1 MTTDLLML
9 VYSAVLCVL
18 LAFPYTLALI
28 GRVGP
33 FRAVSYPQP
42 SHDDLPDW
50 VQRSKRAHMNLVENL
65 PVFAVIVLVAHA
77 AGVANATTVLG
88 AQIFFWARIVMA
100 VGHIGGIPGLR
111 SVSWFV
117 SLAGLVIILLQIF

>member
-28 GRVGP
+28 VRVGT
-33 FRAVSYPQP
+33 FKAVAYPQP
-42 SHDDLPDW
+42 THDDMSNW

-65 PVFAVIVLVAHA
+65 PVFAAIVLVAYV
-77 AGVANATTVLG
+77 AGMANPMTAMG

-117 SLAGLVIILLQIF
+117 SLAGLVMILLQIF

>member
-9 VYSAVLCVL
+9 VYSAMLCVI

-42 SHDDLPDW
+42 NHDDLPDW
-50 VQRSKRAHMNLVENL
+50 VQRSKRAHMNMVENL
-65 PVFAVIVLVAHA
+65 PVFAAIVLVAHVVGA
-77 AGVANATTVLG
+77 SNPMTALG

-100 VGHIGGIPGLR
+100 VGHLGGIVGLR
-111 SVSWFV
+111 SVSWFA
-117 SLAGLVIILLQIF
+117 SLAGLVVILLQIF

>member
-9 VYSAVLCVL
+9 AYSAILCVL

-28 GRVGP
+28 ANVGP
-33 FRAVSYPQP
+33 FKAVGYPQP
-42 SHDDLPDW
+42 GHDEMSDW
-50 VQRSKRAHMNLVENL
+50 VQRSKRAHLNMVENL
-65 PVFAVIVLVAHA
+65 PVFAAIVLIAHVAGA
-77 AGVANATTVLG
+77 ANPTTALG
-88 AQIFFWARIVMA
+88 AQIFFWARVVMA

-117 SLAGLVIILLQIF
+117 SLAGLVMILLQIF

>member
-28 GRVGP
+28 RQVGP
-33 FRAVSYPQP
+33 FRAVAYPQP
-42 SHDDLPDW
+42 THDDMSNW
-50 VQRSKRAHMNLVENL
+50 VQRSKRAHMNMVENL
-65 PVFAVIVLVAHA
+65 SIFAAIVLVVHV
-77 AGVANATTVLG
+77 AGMANPMTAMG
-88 AQIFFWARIVMA
+88 AQVFFWARIVMA

-117 SLAGLVIILLQIF
+117 SLAGLMIILLQVL